1 MKRDLA
7 ELSEGLA
14 DGVAALSFG
23 GAVALFVYHVP
34 APLGQHV
41 HGAFAGVAALIAYAG
56 AKSLLGLVEK
66 PVPFA
71 TVASLELPS
80 ERKPYADSGL
90 DSPVVVRLFDPAEA
104 AESQSNHWTGRL
116 PNDLPPDASRD
127 ASESLHEALNQL
139 RRSLAN
145 RR

>member
-1 MKRDLA
+1 MTRDLA
-7 ELSEGLA
+7 ELLEGLA

-34 APLGQHV
+34 APVGQQL
-41 HGAFAGVAALIAYAG
+41 HGAFAAAAALIAYAC

-66 PVPFA
+66 PVPIA
-71 TVASLELPS
+71 TAASLGLSS
-80 ERKPYADSGL
+80 EDEPRADSGL

-104 AESQSNHWTGRL
+104 AASQSNDWTGHL
-116 PNDLPPDASRD
+116 PNDLPPGASRD